1 VYSNSDLKA
10 ILMDVD
16 GTLYR
21 KSVVRKAMIM
31 RLLRY
36 SAVKPIRGLKSLRII
51 AGYRRGQEV
60 LREKSA
66 IQESLPD
73 LQLKYAANFSGSEMS
88 SVKAE
93 VERWME
99 REPLE
104 HLRRAMR
111 PGLREFL
118 ARCRELG
125 LKTGVVS
132 DYPAYAKLSAMGLS
146 GSFDVSVCAQ
156 DSEVNVF
163 KPNPKGLIVCAQR
176 LIVSPHQTVYI
187 GDRAEVDGVAADR
200 AGMNCILMGEASDGR
215 GKYPTVTDFWAL
227 QQMLFGPSA
236 SLLNHPD
243 PRS

>member
-1 VYSNSDLKA
+1 MYPNSDLKA
-10 ILMDVD
+10 ILMDMD

-36 SAVKPIRGLKSLRII
+36 SAVKPFRGFQSLRII

-60 LREKSA
+60 LREKTGV
-66 IQESLPD
+66 QENLPD

-88 SVKAE
+88 SVRAE

-118 ARCRELG
+118 AHCRELG

-132 DYPAYAKLSAMGLS
+132 DYPADAKLSAMDLS

-156 DSEVNVF
+156 DNEVNVF
-163 KPNPKGLIVCAQR
+163 KPNPKGLIVCAER
-176 LIVSPHQTVYI
+176 LIVSPHQAVYI

-200 AGMNCILMGEASDGR
+200 AGMNCTLIGEACDGR
-215 GKYPTVTDFWAL
+215 GKYRTVTDFWAL
-227 QQMLFGPSA
+227 QRMLFGPGANVMSH
-236 SLLNHPD
+236 LD
-243 PRS
+243 PPG